1 MSTAG
6 PGRRLPSLRREIA
19 NTLSLVSGVWLVM
32 VFVAVAYGM
41 RYQVDEL
48 MDDALQEAAEVIYGV
63 LALRASDLHP
73 TDGTTMP
80 APPHEERLVWQ
91 IVDRNQVLVMRSN
104 QAPVAP
110 LLPQFKAGFS
120 DAQEHWRV
128 YAMRLPE
135 GQRVLYVAQRGAER
149 LESRYEAIIAVGAC
163 GVVVSLLCA
172 LWLRR
177 RVGLAMRPLQQMSE
191 QIKRFD
197 PMRRDTG
204 LAEPTRQ
211 EFVEVRQAILD
222 LGSRLARRVESEHA
236 FAAHAAHALRTPLAG
251 MEAQLAVAMKE
262 VPAVARPRLERTRE
276 AVLRLKRVVTSLL
289 ALFRSNAALDLQDV
303 DLGGLVAHLGVD
315 GLVLH
320 VCQDCRLVA
329 DPNLLAAALANLLD
343 NALRYGAR
351 SCWLACHAVEG
362 ALHLSVRDDGPGV
375 TPERALELQKMLD
388 APAQAESLGL
398 GLKLAALVARAH
410 HGKLGIDRGLG
421 GAGGFSVTLSLWIGQ
436 TSPAPATP
444 PP

>member
-1 MSTAG
+1 MIRG
-6 PGRRLPSLRREIA
+6 LPSLRREIA

-32 VFVAVAYGM
+32 VFVAVAYGV
-41 RYQVDEL
+41 RHEVDDL

-63 LALRASDLHP
+63 LVLRAP
-73 TDGTTMP
+73 TLPLTDSTTMP

-91 IVDRNQVLVMRSN
+91 IVDRKLAIVMRSN
-104 QAPVAP
+104 KAPVAP
-110 LLPQFKAGFS
+110 LLPLFKAGFS

-128 YAMRLPE
+128 YAMRLPDE
-135 GQRVLYVAQRGAER
+135 GQVLYVAQRGAER
-149 LESRYEAIIAVGAC
+149 LESRYQAIIAVGA
-163 GVVVSLLCA
+163 GGAAVSLLCA

-177 RVGLAMRPLQQMSE
+177 RVGLAMRPIQEMSE

-197 PMRRDTG
+197 PMRPETG

-222 LGSRLARRVESEHA
+222 LGSRLAQRVESEHA

-276 AVLRLKRVVTSLL
+276 AVLRLKRVITSLL

-303 DLGGLVAHLGVD
+303 DLGGLVAYLGLD
-315 GLVLH
+315 GLTLH
-320 VCQDCRLVA
+320 VQQDCAIRA

-362 ALHLSVRDDGPGV
+362 ALHLNVRDDGPGV
-375 TPERALELQKMLD
+375 TTERSLELQAMLD
-388 APAQAESLGL
+388 SPAQAEHLGL

-410 HGKLGIDRGLG
+410 HGKLSIESGSTA
-421 GAGGFSVTLSLWIGQ
+421 AGGFSVTLSLWTGP
-436 TSPAPATP
+436 TNPAPAAP
-444 PP
+444 PS